1 MTRKAVAE
9 RVYNEWTPV
18 SGERWRKYQISS
30 LATLFKA
37 EIRITGRSELLDL
50 DIALKGINNL
60 TQTLVDF
67 RDGPPGV
74 ATGTMLGVE
83 QE

>member
-1 MTRKAVAE
+1 VTRKAVAE

-18 SGERWRKYQISS
+18 SGERGRKYQISS

-50 DIALKGINNL
+50 NIALKGINNL
-60 TQTLVDF
+60 LKLWSIFAMDHQVWQQV
-67 RDGPPGV
+67 RCS
-74 ATGTMLGVE
+74 E
-83 QE
+83 